1 MDTCT
6 RLLEGAQTA
15 MRPGLLFRRDFLALA
30 SMAGVSVVFAP
41 VRRAAAGPPSPNPY
55 AATRPG
61 QFSPAVAGIPER
73 VYVPNTKSNTVDVID
88 PATFTRVGHFPV
100 GATPHHITPS
110 WDLRRLYVTNT
121 WGNSLTVIDPRTATP
136 TETIA
141 VANPYNLYFTLDGT
155 RALVVAER
163 EWRLD
168 VRDPHTWALLA
179 EIPVPWAGVD
189 HLDFSADGRFL
200 LASCEY
206 SGVVVK
212 VDTRALR
219 LVGSLRVGGLPVD
232 VRLSPDGELFYVANQ
247 GRHGVSVIDPVALR
261 EVAFLPTG
269 KGAHGLQVSRDARLL
284 YVSNRLAGSISV
296 IECAA
301 RRVADTWHVGG
312 SPDMLQLSP
321 DGRYLWTSNRFGDT
335 VSVVDTRAGTLH
347 RTIHVGA
354 GPHGLAYFPQ
364 PGRLCLGHNGVYR

>member
-1 MDTCT
+1 MDRRRGRMDTCT

-100 GATPHHITPS
+100 GATPH
-110 WDLRRLYVTNT
+110 
-121 WGNSLTVIDPRTATP
+121 
-136 TETIA
+136 
-141 VANPYNLYFTLDGT
+141 
-155 RALVVAER
+155 
-163 EWRLD
+163 
-168 VRDPHTWALLA
+168 
-179 EIPVPWAGVD
+179 WAGVD

-232 VRLSPDGELFYVANQ
+232 V
-247 GRHGVSVIDPVALR
+247 
-261 EVAFLPTG
+261 
-269 KGAHGLQVSRDARLL
+269 
-284 YVSNRLAGSISV
+284 
-296 IECAA
+296 
-301 RRVADTWHVGG
+301 
-312 SPDMLQLSP
+312 
-321 DGRYLWTSNRFGDT
+321 
-335 VSVVDTRAGTLH
+335 
-347 RTIHVGA
+347 
-354 GPHGLAYFPQ
+354 
-364 PGRLCLGHNGVYR
+364 